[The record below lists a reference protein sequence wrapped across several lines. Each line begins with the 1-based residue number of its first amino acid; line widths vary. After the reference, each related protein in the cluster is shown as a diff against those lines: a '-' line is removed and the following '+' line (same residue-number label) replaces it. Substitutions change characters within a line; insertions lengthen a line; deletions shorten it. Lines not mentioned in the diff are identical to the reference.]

1 MVCITAPMPGM
12 AKYASWCSELFQA
25 KVATRSPGSTPSRR
39 RAAASC
45 SARSASAP
53 NWMRR
58 RAPSASQVT
67 TSLSAYRVRPCA
79 KMCPIVSGKSIIVL
93 RMGLAS

>member
-12 AKYASWCSELFQA
+12 AKYASRCSELFQP
-25 KVATRSPGSTPSRR
+25 KVATLSPGWTPRR
-39 RAAASC
+39 RSAAASC

-53 NWMRR
+53 NSMR

-67 TSLSAYRVRPCA
+67 TSLSA
-79 KMCPIVSGKSIIVL
+79 
-93 RMGLAS
+93 